1 VDREGPVSTRW
12 GVIGP
17 GGIANQFADGMT
29 LVGDGEIVAVASR
42 SMERADA
49 YGDRWGVAG
58 RYDSAEAL
66 VDDADVD
73 AVYVAT
79 PHSRHE
85 ADTLLALGAGKHVL
99 CEKPFALNAT
109 QAQRMAG
116 TARERGVFC
125 MEALWTR
132 FLPSY
137 RLLQEV
143 IADGRIGDVLLV
155 EGDFGFRMPVQPGRH
170 FDLELGGGALLDLG
184 IYPIQLCTLLLGR
197 PERIVA
203 DGVLAETGA
212 DEQVAAVMH
221 FAGDRLGVV
230 KAALRVPM
238 SCTGRIMGT
247 DGVIELPAFM
257 HCPAWVVVNGERIDT
272 AWEGE
277 GLRFQVEEVHRCLA
291 EGATESSVMP
301 LDETVAIARIL
312 DEIRAQIGVVYPA
325 D

>member
-1 VDREGPVSTRW
+1 MTVRW

-17 GGIANQFADGMT
+17 GGIATQFADGMT
-29 LVGDGEIVAVASR
+29 LVDDGEIVAVASR
-42 SMERADA
+42 SQERADA
-49 YGDRWGVAG
+49 YGDRWGVAH
-58 RYDSAEAL
+58 RYDSVEAL
-66 VDDADVD
+66 VEDPDVD

-85 ADTLLALGAGKHVL
+85 ADTVAALEAGKHVL
-99 CEKPFALNAT
+99 CEKPFALNAR
-109 QAQRMAG
+109 QAQRMAD
-116 TARERGVFC
+116 TARERGRFC
-125 MEALWTR
+125 MEAMWTR

-137 RLLQEV
+137 RAMLEA

-170 FDLELGGGALLDLG
+170 FDLDLGGGALLDLG

-212 DEQVAAVMH
+212 DEHVAALLH

-238 SCTGRIMGT
+238 SCTGRISGT

-257 HCPAWVVVNGERIDT
+257 HCPQWLVVNGERIET

-291 EGATESSVMP
+291 EGLTESPVMP
-301 LDETVAIARIL
+301 LDETVAIARVL
-312 DEIRAQIGVVYPA
+312 DEIRGLIGVVYPA

>member
-1 VDREGPVSTRW
+1 MTVRW
-12 GVIGP
+12 GVLGP
-17 GGIANQFADGMT
+17 GGIATQFATGME
-29 LVGDGEIVAVASR
+29 LVDDGEIVAVASR
-42 SMERADA
+42 SQERADA
-49 YGDRWGVAG
+49 WGDRFGVAR
-58 RYDSAEAL
+58 RYDAYEAL
-66 VDDADVD
+66 VDDAEVD

-85 ADTLLALGAGKHVL
+85 ADALLALEAGKHVL
-99 CEKPFALNAT
+99 CEKPFALNAA
-109 QAQRMAG
+109 QAQRMAD
-116 TARERGVFC
+116 TARAQGVFC

-137 RLLQEV
+137 RVLQEV
-143 IADGRIGDVLLV
+143 IGEGRIGDVLLV
-155 EGDFGFRMPVQPGRH
+155 DADFGFRMPVQPGRH
-170 FDLELGGGALLDLG
+170 FDLDLGGGALLDLG
-184 IYPIQLCTLLLGR
+184 IYPIQLCTLLLGL

-212 DEQVAAVMH
+212 DEQVAAVLH

-238 SCTGRIMGT
+238 ACTGRIMGT

-257 HCPAWVVVNGERIDT
+257 HCPLWVVVNGERIET

-291 EGATESSVMP
+291 EGATESPVVP

-312 DEIRAQIGVVYPA
+312 DEIRSQVGVVYPA